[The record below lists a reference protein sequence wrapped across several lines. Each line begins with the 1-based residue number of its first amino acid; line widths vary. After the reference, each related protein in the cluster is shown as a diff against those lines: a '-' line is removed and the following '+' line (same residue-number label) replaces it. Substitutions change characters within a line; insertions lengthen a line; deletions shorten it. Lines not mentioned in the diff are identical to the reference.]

1 MSAQD
6 MSHQPRAPL
15 ACTACRKGK
24 RKCDK
29 TLPKCGLCSR
39 TGRRCDYDVDAQPS
53 PPSASDFAALVARLS
68 ELEDR
73 LSRTVTCGN
82 TTADS
87 VPTGS
92 ISGSRNHDTASS
104 SSIASPSAPAAPSAP
119 TDANST
125 EPANGFP
132 SALFL
137 DIDLFKNAGMRLPA
151 PLIQIPL
158 YPVLTR
164 HQDVLGIL
172 TQENNVVEIASM
184 YFKTV
189 HAWMPIVSKKRIELG
204 IPLRNSGPDLAMLF
218 LAMRLVTSPPGD
230 CPSAMP
236 LYSLSQ
242 KFLALFES
250 SGGVSIFCLQ
260 AMILVALYEYSQ
272 AIYPAA
278 WMTVGACARYADLLG
293 ITSDRE
299 DWDLMDKCTTWT
311 EAEER
316 RRVWWGIYTLDRV
329 IALGSRGR
337 FSAPEP
343 VETASLPVDDT
354 AWVNIENLDEGDPL
368 RAISR
373 PLTTP
378 LAVPQPQF
386 ARVCQSAVLISR
398 CLTISR
404 QNAAPT
410 QASTM
415 AHVYALADEL
425 CGFITTL
432 EAELPMAEV
441 TASNLHHL
449 APRCLAWSALFILI
463 DPYCCPQKIRQGPG
477 YTPSAEAK
485 TTDELGFQIR
495 AVNIVKIVNDRVHS
509 VAMKVMDII
518 SELRRGSVEELGTL
532 SPFSLDILYCV
543 MVTFHWI
550 CREGGDNLVRARLAD
565 MERCLNW
572 IGERWK
578 LSREYLSLEEYHNTT
593 SLLASGM
600 GM

>member
-29 TLPKCGLCSR
+29 TLPECGLCSR
-39 TGRRCDYDVDAQPS
+39 TGRHCDYDVDAQPS
-53 PPSASDFAALVARLS
+53 PPSASDFAAMLARLS

-73 LSRTVTCGN
+73 LSRTVTSGN
-82 TTADS
+82 TAADS

-92 ISGSRNHDTASS
+92 ISGSRNHGTASS
-104 SSIASPSAPAAPSAP
+104 SSIASLSAPSAP
-119 TDANST
+119 SARTDANSR

-137 DIDLFKNAGMRLPA
+137 DIDCFKNAGMRLPA

-158 YPVLTR
+158 
-164 HQDVLGIL
+164 DVLGIL
-172 TQENNVVEIASM
+172 TQDNNVVDIASL

-230 CPSAMP
+230 CPSASS

-242 KFLALFES
+242 SFLALFES
-250 SGGVSIFCLQ
+250 SGEVSIFCLQ
-260 AMILVALYEYSQ
+260 AMILVALYEYSH

-299 DWDLMDKCTTWT
+299 DWDLMDKCACQPSLLWPTVRTLTLIKMSRRPGRRLKRGGESGGASTFST
-311 EAEER
+311 E
-316 RRVWWGIYTLDRV
+316 
-329 IALGSRGR
+329 
-337 FSAPEP
+337 
-343 VETASLPVDDT
+343 SLPLEAGQDSH
-354 AWVNIENLDEGDPL
+354 AQDEGDPL

-386 ARVCQSAVLISR
+386 ARLCQSAVLISR
-398 CLTISR
+398 CLTTSG

-425 CGFITTL
+425 SGFITTL
-432 EAELPMAEV
+432 EAELPMANV
-441 TASNLHHL
+441 TSSNLHHL
-449 APRCLAWSALFILI
+449 APRCLA
-463 DPYCCPQKIRQGPG
+463 C
-477 YTPSAEAK
+477 
-485 TTDELGFQIR
+485 
-495 AVNIVKIVNDRVHS
+495 
-509 VAMKVMDII
+509 
-518 SELRRGSVEELGTL
+518 VEELGTL
-532 SPFSLDILYCV
+532 CPFSLDILYCV

-550 CREGGDNLVRARLAD
+550 CREGGDDLVRARLAD